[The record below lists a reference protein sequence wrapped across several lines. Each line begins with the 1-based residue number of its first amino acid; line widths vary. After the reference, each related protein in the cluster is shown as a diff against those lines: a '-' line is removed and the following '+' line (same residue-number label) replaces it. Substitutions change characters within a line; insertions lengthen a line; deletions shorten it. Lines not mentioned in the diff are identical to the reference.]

1 MSELERRIRGGKV
14 RWVAR
19 YFDPDGGRRGKV
31 FDRKVD
37 AQRFQAQ
44 IETSKITGSYVDPAR
59 GKVAGDTRALEAVH
73 TGSIPGHCVQAH

>member
-1 MSELERRIRGGKV
+1 MSELERRIRAGWV

-19 YFDPDGGRRGKV
+19 YFDPDGRRRAKT

-44 IETSKITGSYVDPAR
+44 IETSKITGNYVDPAR
-59 GKVAGDTRALEAVH
+59 GKIAAGL
-73 TGSIPGHCVQAH
+73 